1 MVDSKINYS
10 GLNDLSK
17 DEQFSL
23 KSIMEKH
30 FPKVARLL
38 NESSELSV
46 YIKVLKKESRK
57 RYNINL
63 TLRSSKHIFKQSNKD
78 TEKGGDWDIAKSVHK
93 SMDALENE
101 VQHKLKI
108 KEKSWK
114 KFSLKRLF
122 IGKP

>member
-1 MVDSKINYS
+1 MVSKINYS

-17 DEQFSL
+17 DEQFTL

-38 NESSELSV
+38 NEDSELLV

-57 RYNINL
+57 RFNINL
-63 TLRSSKHIFKQSNKD
+63 TLRSSKNTFKQSNKD
-78 TEKGGDWDIAKSVHK
+78 TEKGGDWDLAKSVHK

>member
-1 MVDSKINYS
+1 MVSKINYS

-17 DEQFSL
+17 DEQFTL

-38 NESSELSV
+38 NEDSELFV

-57 RYNINL
+57 RFNINL
-63 TLRSSKHIFKQSNKD
+63 TLRSSKNTFKQSNKD
-78 TEKGGDWDIAKSVHK
+78 TEKGGDWDLAKSVHK